1 MAELALPPGAAHR
14 RVVFGLLDADGWG
27 WAFVKASFWFFM
39 IIFLLGYIP
48 NLAYYF
54 TVGNTIDVGYNAIPI
69 VNLCDAGN
77 DRPAEGNIP
86 AAKIPCPAPPGTVI
100 PWQANPAELALPA
113 PLTGMLAVQSG
124 SHLYLVGGNSGSGAT
139 NQVLVTTVSSD
150 GNFQPWTQGP
160 ALPDARTNA
169 TLASF
174 GGVPYII
181 GGLDASGAPTTTTF
195 AGQLANGEIT
205 GWVPADGSS
214 ATVPKLTLP
223 VAISDAGAAVSQNS
237 LFLVGGKNADGSLS
251 DKVYQSSVTGGV
263 LQPWQ
268 EVGALPLPEARAGAA
283 VTVLGN
289 FLYVVGGDGPKGTTN
304 SVFRLS
310 LNNGAP
316 ASTANDPNTLLGWA
330 MPVAG
335 GSGNLPEPRS
345 HAASFINN
353 GALYVIGGSD
363 ASGAPTTTNYWTV
376 PDATS
381 GDISTWSQT
390 TATDLLTPRTGAA
403 VAAIGSTAF
412 MIGGND
418 PNGPTTSEERAGLS
432 PKPPFFRLGLFGA
445 TIPAL
450 SIKGEIGQ
458 QLGYINAMTV
468 GIINFV
474 ILVAIG
480 IMYSHQRQ
488 TWELVSKMSR
498 GRIRPPAEDE
508 LQI

>member
-1 MAELALPPGAAHR
+1 MAQLALPPGAAHR

-27 WAFVKASFWFFM
+27 WAFMKALFWFVL

-77 DRPAEGNIP
+77 DRPAYGNVP

-100 PWQANPAELALPA
+100 PWQPNPQELALPQ

-124 SHLYLVGGNSGSGAT
+124 SHLYLIGGSSGSGAT

-169 TLASF
+169 GLAVF
-174 GGVPYII
+174 GGVPYVI
-181 GGLDASGAPTTTTF
+181 GGLDGSGAPTTTVY
-195 AGQLANGEIT
+195 AGTLSNGEIT
-205 GWVPADGSS
+205 GWVPADGSNN
-214 ATVPKLTLP
+214 TPKLQLP
-223 VAISDAGAAVSQNS
+223 VALSDASAAVSS
-237 LFLVGGKNADGSLS
+237 TGIFVAGGKTAEGLS
-251 DKVYQSSVTGGV
+251 DKLYQSSLNKGT

-283 VTVLGN
+283 ATVLGN
-289 FLYVVGGDGPKGTTN
+289 FLYVVGGEGPNGTSN
-304 SVFRLS
+304 QIYRLTLS
-310 LNNGAP
+310 NGVP
-316 ASTANDPNTLLGWA
+316 ATLPSDPNTLQGWA

-335 GSGNLPEPRS
+335 SGGNLPEPRS

-363 ASGAPTTTNYWTV
+363 ANGNPTTTNYWTV
-376 PDATS
+376 PNALS
-381 GDISTWSQT
+381 GDISTWSRT
-390 TATDLLTPRTGAA
+390 NSTDLLTPRAGAA

-412 MIGGND
+412 IIGGND
-418 PNGPTTSEERAGLS
+418 ANGPTTGEERAGLS

-468 GIINFV
+468 GMVNFV

-480 IMYSHQRQ
+480 LMFSYRRQ
-488 TWELVSKMSR
+488 TWALASKLSR
-498 GRIRPPAEDE
+498 GRIRAPAGDE
-508 LQI
+508 LEI

>member
-1 MAELALPPGAAHR
+1 MAQLALPPGAAHR
-14 RVVFGLLDADGWG
+14 RVVFGRLDANGWG
-27 WAFVKASFWFFM
+27 WAFVKASFWFFL

-54 TVGNTIDVGYNAIPI
+54 TVGNTIDVGYNAIPV

-77 DRPAEGNIP
+77 DRPAYGNVP

-100 PWQANPAELALPA
+100 PWQPNPQELALPA
-113 PLTGMLAVQSG
+113 PLTGMLALQSG
-124 SHLYLVGGNSGSGAT
+124 SHLYLVGGSDGKTAT

-169 TLASF
+169 ALALF

-181 GGLDASGAPTTTTF
+181 GGLDASGAPTDTVY
-195 AGQLANGEIT
+195 AGQVANGEIT
-205 GWVPADGSS
+205 GWAVADGNNS
-214 ATVPKLTLP
+214 TPKLQLP
-223 VAISDAGAAVSQNS
+223 AAMSDAGVGVAQST
-237 LFLVGGKNADGSLS
+237 LYLIGGKTADGLS
-251 DKVYQSSVTGGV
+251 NKVYQSTIKTGV
-263 LQPWQ
+263 LQPW
-268 EVGALPLPEARAGAA
+268 EEIAALPLPEARAGAA
-283 VTVLGN
+283 VTIVGN
-289 FLYVVGGDGPKGTTN
+289 FLYVVGGEGPNGTTDQ
-304 SVFRLS
+304 VYRLTLS
-310 LNNGAP
+310 NGVP
-316 ASTANDPNTLLGWA
+316 ATLPSDANTLQGWA

-335 GSGNLPEPRS
+335 GSGNLPEPRL

-353 GALYVIGGSD
+353 GSVYVIGGSD
-363 ASGAPTTTNYWTV
+363 ANGAPTNTNYWTV
-376 PDATS
+376 PNATS
-381 GDISTWSQT
+381 GDITSWTRTDS
-390 TATDLLTPRTGAA
+390 TDLLTPRTGAG

-412 MIGGND
+412 LLGGND
-418 PNGPTTSEERAGLS
+418 ANGPTTSEERAGLS

-468 GIINFV
+468 GMVNFV
-474 ILVAIG
+474 ILVSIG
-480 IMYSHQRQ
+480 IMYSHRRQ
-488 TWELVSKMSR
+488 TMVLVSRLSR

>member
-1 MAELALPPGAAHR
+1 MAQLALPPGAAHR
-14 RVVFGLLDADGWG
+14 RVVFGLLDANGWG
-27 WAFVKASFWFFM
+27 WAFVKASFWFFLM
-39 IIFLLGYIP
+39 IFLLGYIP

-77 DRPAEGNIP
+77 DRPASGDIP

-100 PWQANPAELALPA
+100 PWQPNPAELALPA
-113 PLTGMLAVQSG
+113 PLTGMLALQSG
-124 SHLYLVGGNSGSGAT
+124 THMYLVGGNNGSGAT
-139 NQVLVTTVSSD
+139 NQVLVTTVSAD
-150 GNFQPWTQGP
+150 GNFQPWAQGP

-169 TLASF
+169 TLALF
-174 GGVPYII
+174 GGVPYVI
-181 GGLDASGAPTTTTF
+181 GGLDASGAPTNTVY

-205 GWVPADGSS
+205 GWIVADGTNSS
-214 ATVPKLTLP
+214 PKLQLP
-223 VAISDAGAAVSQNS
+223 VALSDAGVGVAQSS
-237 LFLVGGKNADGSLS
+237 LYLVGGKTADGLS
-251 DKVYQSSVTGGV
+251 DKVYQSSITAGT

-268 EVGALPLPEARAGAA
+268 EIAALPLPEARAGAA
-283 VTVLGN
+283 VTILGD
-289 FLYVVGGDGPKGTTN
+289 FLYVVGGEGPNGTTN
-304 SVFRLS
+304 QVYRLG
-310 LNNGAP
+310 LDNGAP
-316 ASTANDPNTLLGWA
+316 ATLPSDASTLQGWA
-330 MPVAG
+330 TPTAG
-335 GSGNLPEPRS
+335 SSGNLPEPRS

-353 GALYVIGGSD
+353 GGLYVIGGSD
-363 ASGAPTTTNYWTV
+363 ANGAPTNSNYWTV
-376 PDATS
+376 PNATS
-381 GDISTWSQT
+381 GDISSWSQSD
-390 TATDLLTPRTGAA
+390 ATDLLTPRAGAA

-412 MIGGND
+412 VMGGD
-418 PNGPTTSEERAGLS
+418 DANGPTTSEERAGLS

-480 IMYSHQRQ
+480 VMFSHQRQ
-488 TWELVSKMSR
+488 TMVLVSKLSR
-498 GRIRPPAEDE
+498 GRIRPPTEDE

>member
-1 MAELALPPGAAHR
+1 MAQLALPPGAAHR

-27 WAFVKASFWFFM
+27 WAFAKATFWFSL

-54 TVGNTIDVGYNAIPI
+54 TVGNTIDVGYNAIPV

-77 DRPAEGNIP
+77 DRPASGDVP

-100 PWQANPAELALPA
+100 PWQPNPAELALPA

-124 SHLYLVGGNSGSGAT
+124 SHLYLVGGSDGTTAT

-160 ALPDARTNA
+160 ALPEARTNA
-169 TLASF
+169 ALASF
-174 GGVPYII
+174 GGVPYVI
-181 GGLDASGAPTTTTF
+181 GGLDASGAPTTT
-195 AGQLANGEIT
+195 AYVGQLANGEIT
-205 GWVPADGSS
+205 GWVSADGTNKT
-214 ATVPKLTLP
+214 AKLQLP
-223 VAISDAGAAVSQNS
+223 VALSDAATGVSSNGI
-237 LFLVGGKNADGSLS
+237 FLAGGKTADGLS
-251 DKVYQSSVTGGV
+251 DKLYQSIIKAGT
-263 LQPWQ
+263 LQAWE
-268 EVGALPLPEARAGAA
+268 EVSALPLPEPRAGAA
-283 VTVLGN
+283 GSVLGN
-289 FLYVVGGDGPKGTTN
+289 YLYVIGGDGPNGTSN
-304 SVFRLS
+304 SAFRLT
-310 LNNGAP
+310 LANGVPAP
-316 ASTANDPNTLLGWA
+316 SASDPNTLQGWA

-335 GSGNLPEPRS
+335 SGGFLPEPRT
-345 HAASFINN
+345 HAASFNNN
-353 GALYVIGGSD
+353 GTLYVIGGSD
-363 ASGAPTTTNYWTV
+363 ANGQPTTSNYWTV
-376 PDATS
+376 PSGTS
-381 GDISTWSQT
+381 GDITSWTRTNS
-390 TATDLLTPRTGAA
+390 TDLLTPRSGAA
-403 VAAIGSTAF
+403 VAASGSTAF

-418 PNGPTTSEERAGLS
+418 ASGPTASEERAGLS

-480 IMYSHQRQ
+480 VIFSHKRQ
-488 TWELVSKMSR
+488 TWELMSKMSR
-498 GRIRPPAEDE
+498 GRISPPPEDE